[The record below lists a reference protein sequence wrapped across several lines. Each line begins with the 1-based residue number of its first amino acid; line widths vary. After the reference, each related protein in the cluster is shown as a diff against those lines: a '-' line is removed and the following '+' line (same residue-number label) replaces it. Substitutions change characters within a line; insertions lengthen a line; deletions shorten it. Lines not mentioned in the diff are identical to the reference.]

1 MFKFIS
7 YQKEYTCF
15 KVTLTKIAKIRALKY
30 DSNNKIIFYRHF
42 SLFKKQF
49 NQHTYVNNIKT
60 LCQIS
65 G

>member
-30 DSNNKIIFYRHF
+30 DSNNKIIFYRHVF
-42 SLFKKQF
+42 HCLK
-49 NQHTYVNNIKT
+49 NNSIN
-60 LCQIS
+60 IHM
-65 G
+65 